1 MPAEMQKAA
10 SNINRLRD
18 AEGCC
23 EGVPDLPS
31 RKSKFAFRYGWLG
44 RLAARY
50 RMRVDE
56 FAQSVALDCKLA
68 ATNVGWLLAP
78 PLSAKAIERLARQT
92 RCDADRIRA
101 LQTPHE
107 WLSDRSHLPYCAK
120 CLFLNRLDVCAP
132 RWKREWLDLDAEN
145 CSEHGWP
152 LEWIPAAR
160 LSATTSARDRLA
172 SPNPPERAAAIPRN
186 CPVARGPTA

>member
-1 MPAEMQKAA
+1 M
-10 SNINRLRD
+10 
-18 AEGCC
+18 G
-23 EGVPDLPS
+23 
-31 RKSKFAFRYGWLG
+31 GWLG

-56 FAQSVALDCKLA
+56 FARSVALDCNLA
-68 ATNVGWLLAP
+68 VTNIGWLLGP

-152 LEWIPAAR
+152 LEWIPAGKVR
-160 LSATTSARDRLA
+160 RCDHFDVLLK
-172 SPNPPERAAAIPRN
+172 AISTREAHLRW
-186 CPVARGPTA
+186 VREWSWY